1 MITADRLQLLT
12 TMGTHALKMALG
24 SSGYTGCSFK
34 TARFL
39 GITNGGQFCYSVTYH
54 DDSGEGEATGKV
66 FISYDSVKDSIT
78 ADF

>member
-1 MITADRLQLLT
+1 MITAERLQTLT

-24 SSGYTGCSFK
+24 SSGCNFK

-54 DDSGEGEATGKV
+54 NDSGEGEATGKV
-66 FISYDSVKDSIT
+66 FVTYNQSKDQIT
-78 ADF
+78 AGF